1 MAEEG
6 GAPAGASN
14 PGGNHRRSS
23 LEDLNRELHLADRD
37 RAREVVRAVIG
48 SAILPRFLEA
58 PRGDLPIGILDR
70 ENQARLGAE
79 THLARLPEHIVHK
92 QKGEWEKRR
101 PDGSARYQG
110 HRLTSREYRLLPD
123 FIARPRLVMRFKPA
137 WPPLTAE
144 RLALRLNLVSEVAGT
159 YYNLVMCRYP
169 DDAAKVAMISFHRL
183 GRGRPQLRAMIEQA
197 DTGVG
202 NQKVFCDT
210 FGFE

>member
-1 MAEEG
+1 MAREG
-6 GAPAGASN
+6 GAPAGVSSPA
-14 PGGNHRRSS
+14 GNRSGLS
-23 LEDLNRELHLADRD
+23 LEDLNRELHSADRGH
-37 RAREVVRAVIG
+37 AREVVRAVIG
-48 SAILPRFLEA
+48 GAILHRFLEE
-58 PRGDLPIGILDR
+58 PRGDLPIGILDH

-79 THLARLPEHIVHK
+79 SHLVRLPEHIVHK
-92 QKGEWEKRR
+92 QKGEWEKTR

-123 FIARPRLVMRFKPA
+123 FIARPRLVMRFRPA
-137 WPPLTAE
+137 WPPLTEE
-144 RLALRLNLVSEVAGT
+144 RLVLRLNLASEVAGI
-159 YYNLVMCRYP
+159 YYNVVICRYP

-183 GRGRPQLRAMIEQA
+183 GRGRRQLRAMVEQA